1 MEMKNLTLAIDH
13 YACFGCLAC
22 EVACK
27 QENGADYGVKLIE
40 LREDGPRMMNGK
52 LDFIYFVNACLHSE
66 CEDTPCVWSC
76 PVDIITVRDDGI
88 VVMDSSECIAC
99 EACVPECPHD
109 AIRINPV
116 TDLTEKCNLC
126 HHRVDQ
132 GLVPACADN
141 VCLAHCIYFGEAD
154 AVQKQIAEARARRN
168 RSVA

>member
-1 MEMKNLTLAIDH
+1 MEMKNLALVIDH

-27 QENGADYGVKLIE
+27 QENGSDYGVKLIE

-52 LDFIYFVNACLHSE
+52 LDFPYQVNACLHSE

-88 VVMDSSECIAC
+88 VVMDSKECIAC
-99 EACVPECPHD
+99 EACIPECPHD
-109 AIRINPV
+109 AIRLHPETSV
-116 TDLTEKCNLC
+116 TEKCNLC
-126 HHRVDQ
+126 HHRVEK

-141 VCLAHCIYFGEAD
+141 ICLAHCIYFGEVND
-154 AVQKQIAEARARRN
+154 VRKQIAAVEAKRN
-168 RSVA
+168 RGAA